1 VIRFAAALCAVGA
14 GVGAAAASGP
24 PSSQA
29 QADGCGGAAR
39 WVYVGEASAASV
51 PPPRWVGGRVRVR
64 PSSGDLALDLPGGD
78 LASSAAGRLEVRREA
93 VPFFAWPEQGDWV
106 SALGSWVWN
115 CATRATELHPFR
127 ALWVQ
132 RALSARSPAGEAEAD
147 LYITPEATAAGLS
160 AECAHT
166 AKGDPAAFAACTAV
180 PRALDVTGAYSFTL
194 PAPPRPRGAGPLR
207 ARIVD
212 RGGGPDPTVTV
223 TGNAARVTLHLDAG
237 AVVAKQIFLGWSKVP
252 RAALPEHLR
261 VRLRSLV
268 VRSSA
273 GPWSLYWDI
282 AGVWGAWAGNGSRVV
297 DVYVARRAAWR
308 FSAVASGGLD
318 GVVFDQYA
326 TPEAGLGLHH
336 GLPQAPSP
344 ACPASAHP
352 KGCYQLDY
360 IVTRVG

>member
-1 VIRFAAALCAVGA
+1 
-14 GVGAAAASGP
+14 
-24 PSSQA
+24 
-29 QADGCGGAAR
+29 
-39 WVYVGEASAASV
+39 
-51 PPPRWVGGRVRVR
+51 
-64 PSSGDLALDLPGGD
+64 
-78 LASSAAGRLEVRREA
+78 

-132 RALSARSPAGEAEAD
+132 RTFSARSPDGTAEAD
-147 LYITPEATAAGLS
+147 LYIAPDATAAGLS

-166 AKGDPAAFAACTAV
+166 EKADPAAFAACTAV
-180 PRALDVTGAYSFTL
+180 PRALDVTGDYAFTL
-194 PAPPRPRGAGPLR
+194 PAPPRPRGAGALR

-237 AVVAKQIFLGWSKVP
+237 AVVAKQIFLGWSTVP

-268 VRSSA
+268 VRSST

-282 AGVWGAWAGNGSRVV
+282 AGVWGAWPGNGRRVV
-297 DVYVARRAAWR
+297 DVFVPRGAAWR
-308 FSAVASGGLD
+308 FSAVASGGLG
-318 GVVFDQYA
+318 GVVSDRYA

-336 GLPQAPSP
+336 GLPQPSSP
-344 ACPASAHP
+344 ACPVSADP
-352 KGCYQLDY
+352 KGCYELDY